1 MGIAIMVF
9 YIPGL
14 FFLSW
19 ISGILIA
26 RLFRGTVSLDS
37 LRDWRNTGE
46 FVLGLI
52 LATSTSIGLAYW
64 VGELDKEWKRLFQQ
78 IAITTVCPLILG
90 TVLGLLARIK
100 EGNAGELSSH
110 FSHLGAG
117 AFQAIWFL
125 PIAGLIYVTRDVFAS
140 GMILAFIF
148 PAAGIWLA
156 CVALA
161 GLSLRPILGNSKFP
175 LTHRSKGRLP
185 ASRQPPLS

>member
-9 YIPGL
+9 YIPSL

-19 ISGILIA
+19 ISGTLVA
-26 RLFRGTVSLDS
+26 HLFRGTVSLDS

-46 FVLGLI
+46 FLLGLM
-52 LATSTSIGLAYW
+52 LATGTSFGLAYW

-78 IAITTVCPLILG
+78 IAITAVCPLILG
-90 TVLGLLARIK
+90 FVLGVLARIK
-100 EGNAGELSSH
+100 EKRTGELSSH
-110 FSHLGAG
+110 FCHLGAG

-125 PIAGLIYVTRDVFAS
+125 PITGLIYVTRDVFAS

-156 CVALA
+156 CLALA
-161 GLSLRPILGNSKFP
+161 GLSLRPILGSSKST
-175 LTHRSKGRLP
+175 LTRRP
-185 ASRQPPLS
+185 

>member
-19 ISGILIA
+19 ISGILVA
-26 RLFRGTVSLDS
+26 HLFRNTVSLDS

-46 FVLGLI
+46 FFLGLA
-52 LATSTSIGLAYW
+52 LATSISIGLAYW

-78 IAITTVCPLILG
+78 IAITAVCPLILG
-90 TVLGLLARIK
+90 TLLGVLARRK
-100 EGNAGELSSH
+100 EGSVGELSSH

-117 AFQAIWFL
+117 AFQATWFL
-125 PIAGLIYVTRDVFAS
+125 PIAGLIYVARDVFAS

-148 PAAGIWLA
+148 PAAGISLA

-161 GLSLRPILGNSKFP
+161 GLSLRPILGSSNST
-175 LTHRSKGRLP
+175 LTSRSEGRLP
-185 ASRQPPLS
+185 ASKQPPLG